1 MFKSKLSDIFSK
13 KYSKQINVIYSNKK
27 FSIYFNPTF
36 QLGSFAAYGSARN
49 YFAYWSGTDNVT
61 GDGLTAINNFL
72 AAPAP
77 YVQTITDVNT
87 DVPGMLAQLETSV
100 VNDVGPFGSI
110 QKILRFNFK
119 YKALPMGD
127 AIVPQSWFNLV
138 RQSGVSTPPA
148 PLNEYFYEVY
158 FKLDPNLA
166 DRLVY
171 PTSGSGGTNWYNFAE
186 MKTGGYNGNNDGGD
200 YRYVVSIAKDENG
213 IFYRCSGDNVAN
225 GLGIVPGVDS
235 YVTSGYWRQRTL
247 SGIPLLGVWH
257 KLEVYVKRPVNKDDL
272 TTGIT
277 WIAITPM
284 TTGIRQVI
292 GHKVGGIQMGVQNLP
307 VCRILTF
314 GHYSGGAAP
323 IVTDYANLVFYDGF
337 PHSSVVRSINNI
349 MYDY

>member
-27 FSIYFNPTF
+27 FSIYFNPNF
-36 QLGSFAAYGSARN
+36 NLGSFADVSGGKLFY
-49 YFAYWSGTDNVT
+49 AYWSGTDNVT

-72 AAPAP
+72 NVPNL
-77 YVQTITDVNT
+77 YVMTITDYVT

-119 YKALPMGD
+119 SQTQSVGGPSPA
-127 AIVPQSWFNLV
+127 QSWFIIDRLA
-138 RQSGVSTPPA
+138 T

-171 PTSGSGGTNWYNFAE
+171 PIVGVGASHWFSFAE
-186 MKTGGYNGNNDGGD
+186 MKTGGYNSNNSIGD
-200 YRYVVSIAKDENG
+200 YRYAIHVEKDADG
-213 IFYRCSGDNVAN
+213 LYYRCSGDNVAN
-225 GLGIVPGVDS
+225 GIGIIPGLDS
-235 YVTSGYWRQRTL
+235 STNYWKQRTA
-247 SGIPLLGVWH
+247 SGSVILGVWC
-257 KLEVYVKRPVNKDDL
+257 KLEVYMKRPIDQYDT

-277 WIAITPM
+277 WMAITPLN
-284 TTGIRQVI
+284 TGIRQVVCNKI
-292 GHKVGGIQMGVQNLP
+292 GGIQKGIAELNP
-307 VCRILTF
+307 TRIFTC

-337 PHSSVVRSINNI
+337 PYSSVVRSINNI

>member
-13 KYSKQINVIYSNKK
+13 KYSKQINVKYSNKK
-27 FSIYFNPTF
+27 FSIYFNPNF
-36 QLGSFAAYGSARN
+36 NLGSFADVYGGKLFYA
-49 YFAYWSGTDNVT
+49 FWSGTDNVT

-72 AAPAP
+72 AVPAP

-110 QKILRFNFK
+110 QKILRFN
-119 YKALPMGD
+119 YKSQTQSVGGPSPA
-127 AIVPQSWFNLV
+127 QSWFIIDRLA
-138 RQSGVSTPPA
+138 T

-171 PTSGSGGTNWYNFAE
+171 PIVGVGASHWYNFAE

-200 YRYVVSIAKDENG
+200 YRYIVGIAKDENG
-213 IFYRCSGDNVAN
+213 IFYKCAGDNVAN

-235 YVTSGYWRQRTL
+235 YVTSGYWRQRTV
-247 SGIPLLGVWH
+247 SGSVVLGVWC
-257 KLEVYVKRPVNKDDL
+257 KLEVYVKRPVDKDDL

-337 PHSSVVRSINNI
+337 PYSSVVRGINNI